1 MPSCGGVK
9 VARAEPPSASRIV
22 AVGSMPWNVW
32 PAASGL
38 AVTTI
43 FSMSGGTEPVST
55 VIASGAA
62 PPPDVYVTP
71 GPAGWL

>member
-9 VARAEPPSASRIV
+9 VASTEPVSASRMV
-22 AVGSMPWNVW
+22 AVGPMPWKLW

-43 FSMSGGTEPVST
+43 FSMPDGTAAVST
-55 VIASGAA
+55 VILSGVV
-62 PPPDVYVTP
+62 PPPD
-71 GPAGWL
+71 

>member
-1 MPSCGGVK
+1 MK
-9 VARAEPPSASRIV
+9 VARTEPPSASRTV
-22 AVGSMPWNVW
+22 AVGSMPWKVW

-43 FSMSGGTEPVST
+43 FSISGGTAAVST
-55 VIASGAA
+55 VIASGAE